1 MPEFPSIALPVASI
15 LGLMFI
21 SQYKRKEK

>member
-1 MPEFPSIALPVASI
+1 MPVASI